1 MRRVATMATP
11 PHSTSH
17 IDRRGCSRTPPCRW
31 RGTGSRH
38 SAHHIGDRVSYG
50 GSRIAGHVNPTT
62 PIQGRDLP
70 ASSSSIHQAV
80 QPPQHHMLILALL
93 AQVLVR
99 VRASCV
105 GVDTPEA
112 DGLEVP
118 TLALSASTVQGL
130 VLKPA
135 EERLTCHQAR
145 CPRSWPTE
153 ARAPSRSCVP
163 QSAER

>member
-112 DGLEVP
+112 DSLKVP

-130 VLKPA
+130 GLKPA
-135 EERLTCHQAR
+135 QRRLTCHQTR

-153 ARAPSRSCVP
+153 ARAPSRSCAP
-163 QSAER
+163 QSVER

>member
-11 PHSTSH
+11 SHGTSR
-17 IDRRGCSRTPPCRW
+17 IDRHACPRTPRLHR
-31 RGTGSRH
+31 RGTEGRH
-38 SAHHIGDRVSYG
+38 SAHHIGDRVSYD
-50 GSRIAGHVNPTT
+50 GSRIAGLVHPTT
-62 PIQGRDLP
+62 PIQGRDPL
-70 ASSSSIHQAV
+70 ACSSSIHQAV
-80 QPPQHHMLILALL
+80 QPPQHHILIPALL

-99 VRASCV
+99 GRAARA

-118 TLALSASTVQGL
+118 TLALSTPKLGL
-130 VLKPA
+130 VLEPA
-135 EERLTCHQAR
+135 EARLTCHQAR